1 MKKQPT
7 TFRFNGFDLA
17 PDENGNLNLTEFWRA
32 AGSPHKKEPGIW
44 KNQKGNKAFIAHIS
58 NTHNQGGLPLIISK
72 AGRHG
77 GGTVAHPQ
85 IALAYAKFLNHELH
99 ALVNK
104 TFFERVAEEKNPD
117 LILDRAVKTYERRGF
132 TPEHIATRLNAKATR
147 VLFTATLARHGV
159 TSGEGFRL
167 CTNAV
172 YYPLFGGPAAVVRQK
187 VGAGPKQ
194 NPRDFMS
201 QIQLRTVELSEM
213 LAVEAIEAVGAFGN
227 EACVN
232 ETNRAARNVA
242 AMVVRHRAG
251 ASL

>member
-1 MKKQPT
+1 MKNELAT
-7 TFRFNGFDLA
+7 LTFNGFEIKPDL
-17 PDENGNLNLTEFWRA
+17 NGNLNLTDFWRA
-32 AGSPHKKEPGIW
+32 AGSPYKKEAGIW
-44 KNQKGNKAFIAHIS
+44 KNQKGNKAFIEHIV
-58 NTHNQGGLPLIISK
+58 NTHKKGGLPIIASK
-72 AGRHG
+72 AGKHG
-77 GGTVAHPQ
+77 STVAHPQ
-85 IALAYAKFLNHELH
+85 IALAYAKFLSHELH

-104 TFFERVAEEKNPD
+104 IFFERVAEEKNPD

-147 VLFTATLARHGV
+147 VLFTSTLARHGV

-187 VGAGPKQ
+187 VGAKPKD
-194 NPRDFMS
+194 NPREHMS

-213 LAVEAIEAVGAFGN
+213 LAMEGIEASGAFGVD
-227 EACVN
+227 ACVN